1 MEKKYD
7 VILNYSACAGA
18 SNGGVEPLHCGSMTM
33 EQIKQYLQELATKKT
48 ISPYSCPNHFTAH
61 FENKESLSVYLSHH
75 YDCPDTPSKETKGCL
90 NLYMTNHAS
99 TGIYTSKCYYRDC
112 FNNIK
117 NGKCTD
123 AFIIETIGKKFFAD
137 KYKDKQK

>member
-18 SNGGVEPLHCGSMTM
+18 SNAGIEPLHCGSLTKQ
-33 EQIKQYLQELATKKT
+33 QIKQYLQELARQKQM
-48 ISPYSCPNHFTAH
+48 SFYSCPNHFTAH
-61 FENKESLSVYLSHH
+61 FENKESLSVYLSHM
-75 YDCPDTPSKETKGCL
+75 YTCPDAPREESKGQL
-90 NLYMTNHAS
+90 NLYMTNHS
-99 TGIYTSKCYYRDC
+99 NDTSKCSYRDC

-123 AFIIETIGKKFFAD
+123 AFIIENIGKKFFAD
-137 KYKDKQK
+137 KYQNNNTKQR

>member
-1 MEKKYD
+1 MEKKFD

-18 SNGGVEPLHCGSMTM
+18 SNGGIEPLHCGSMTI

-48 ISPYSCPNHFTAH
+48 LSFYSCPNHFTAH
-61 FENKESLSVYLSHH
+61 FENKESLSVYMSHH
-75 YDCPDTPSKETKGCL
+75 YDCPATPREESKGCL
-90 NLYMTNHAS
+90 NLYMTNH
-99 TGIYTSKCYYRDC
+99 GKNKCSYRDC

-123 AFIIETIGKKFFAD
+123 SFIIENIGKKFFAD
-137 KYKDKQK
+137 KYQDKEK

>member
-7 VILNYSACAGA
+7 VILNYSCFAGA
-18 SNGGVEPLHCGSMTM
+18 PNGGVEPLHCGSLT
-33 EQIKQYLQELATKKT
+33 EQQVKQYLQELAAQKK
-48 ISPYSCPNHFTAH
+48 ISFYSCPNHFTAH
-61 FENKESLSVYLSHH
+61 FENKESSSVYLSSM
-75 YDCPDTPSKETKGCL
+75 YTCPDAPCEERKGCL

-99 TGIYTSKCYYRDC
+99 AGMYTSKCHYRDC
-112 FNNIK
+112 FNNIR

-123 AFIIETIGKKFFAD
+123 AFIIENVGKKFFAD

>member
-33 EQIKQYLQELATKKT
+33 EQIKQYLQELAAKKT
-48 ISPYSCPNHFTAH
+48 ISHYSCPNHLTAH

-75 YDCPDTPSKETKGCL
+75 YDCPNTPSAETKGQM
-90 NLYMTNHAS
+90 NLYITNNS
-99 TGIYTSKCYYRDC
+99 ESKCSYHDC

-117 NGKCTD
+117 NGKCID
-123 AFIIETIGKKFFAD
+123 PFVIENIGKKFFAD
-137 KYKDKQK
+137 KYKDKQR